1 MNEDTWAAL
10 LKYKLADEKLNEL
23 NLKVWEN
30 IPLSAEIELS
40 LREAEED
47 LEELRA
53 LIELNHGP
61 MKLD

>member
-1 MNEDTWAAL
+1 MNDDTWAAL
-10 LKYKLADEKLNEL
+10 LKYKIAEDKLNEL
-23 NLKVWEN
+23 KLKVWEN
-30 IPLSAEIELS
+30 IPLSADIELS

-53 LIELNHGP
+53 LIELNYGP